1 MARIY
6 RKNNSWYFTIEAGM
20 QANGKRRRIIRG
32 GFSREKDAKKAAR
45 EFENNLEAGTL
56 VIKTNNITLH
66 EFMWCNW
73 FNYHKNFVKISTQV
87 VLKGS
92 LKRIDRYFGEHA
104 RLKNITP
111 TMCLEFI
118 NTLFYEYKL
127 SRATIITTLSSLKMI
142 FKHAVVVEKILAND
156 PTKYIS
162 LPKLYAKDREK
173 LTLQAEQKKLYL
185 EKNEVL
191 DFLKATQLA
200 RNAFP
205 FTMFFT
211 LLIYTGMRTG
221 EALALEWKNIDFANK
236 VIRVRATVY
245 YRVNDKFDV
254 YSPKTKR
261 SIRDIIM
268 PDTLVMALKSYR
280 KQFLEYKLRNR
291 SIWKDNGYDFVFVSQ
306 KEPGNPIRYST
317 VSSCAR
323 RLGRKIGIK
332 NLHPHM
338 FRHTHVSILAAQR
351 VPLAAIKE
359 RLGHSTDKTTEQIY
373 LHITKQFKIEVA
385 NAFDDAL
392 QNS

>member
-45 EFENNLEAGTL
+45 DFEHGLDTGMLA
-56 VIKTNNITLH
+56 IKTNNITLH
-66 EFMWCNW
+66 DFMWYNW

-92 LKRIDRYFGEHA
+92 LRRIDRYFDEQA

-111 TMCLEFI
+111 TTCLEFI

-127 SRATIITTLSSLKMI
+127 SRATIISTLSCLKMI

-156 PTKYIS
+156 PTKYLA

-173 LTLQAEQKKLYL
+173 LTLQEEQKKLYL
-185 EKNEVL
+185 EKSEVL
-191 DFLKATQLA
+191 EFLKATQIA
-200 RNAFP
+200 RNSFP
-205 FTMFFT
+205 FTMLFT
-211 LLIYTGMRTG
+211 LLIYTGMRIG
-221 EALALEWKNIDFANK
+221 EALALEWKNIDFDNK
-236 VIRVRATVY
+236 IIRIKATVY

-268 PDTLVMALKSYR
+268 SNTLMTALKLYR
-280 KQFLEYKLRNR
+280 KQFLEYKIRNR
-291 SIWKDNGYDFVFVSQ
+291 IIWKDNGYDFVFVSKTQ
-306 KEPGNPIRYST
+306 PGSPIRYST
-317 VSSCAR
+317 VASCTR
-323 RLGRKIGIK
+323 RLGRKIGFK

-351 VPLAAIKE
+351 IPLSAIKE

-373 LHITKQFKIEVA
+373 LHITKQFKTEVA
-385 NAFDDAL
+385 NAFDSAL
-392 QNS
+392 QNY